1 MRSHPGEYEMVS
13 PGTLEGVLQLMD
25 QEPGRWLPV
34 AGATEVMV
42 MFSAGKLGARRLV
55 NLWGLKELQE
65 IREEAG
71 TLILGGGC
79 TFSQIRNCEV
89 VREHF
94 PLLAQAASWTGGIAN
109 QNRATIAG
117 NIANASPAADSPP
130 ALLAYDAELELVSA
144 RGRRRLPYREFH
156 LGYKRT
162 ALVPGEL
169 IQSVVLTRHCDGY
182 FSYGR
187 KTGARNAQAIS
198 KVCMAGVGQMRQGL
212 VEDVRIG
219 IGAVAP
225 VPLRLNGV
233 EAVVRGERIG
243 NGVIAEARK
252 ALNATIAPIDDI
264 RSVAEYRRFVAG
276 NLLEEFLRGLAAF
289 GEGSGP
295 LLARWN
301 ALPEME
307 AEEEI
312 LPCCG
317 SQQWAQ
323 ELVRLRPFGTSAE
336 LFAASDRVWA
346 GLAGED
352 WEEAFRSHP
361 RIGERKAPAATTT
374 QSAAWSREE
383 QNGVHAEGTNV
394 LAELAQCNKEYEARF
409 GRVFLVCA
417 TGKSATEMLG
427 ILRGRLDNDPE
438 TELREA
444 AEQLRQITQLR
455 LRKWLGA

>member
-1 MRSHPGEYEMVS
+1 MRSHPAEYEMVS
-13 PGTLEGVLQLMD
+13 PESLEGVLRLMD
-25 QEPGRWLPV
+25 QEPGQWLPV

-55 NLWGLKELQE
+55 NVWGLRELRE
-65 IREEAG
+65 IREEAE

-79 TFSQIRNCEV
+79 TFSQIRNCEA
-89 VREHF
+89 VRKHF
-94 PLLAQAASWTGGIAN
+94 PLLAQAASWTGSIAN

-144 RGRRRLPYREFH
+144 RGKRRILYRDFH

-162 ALVPGEL
+162 ALAPGEL
-169 IQSVVLTRHCDGY
+169 ILSIVLKKHFDGY

-198 KVCMAGVGQMRQGL
+198 KVCMAGVGRARDG
-212 VEDVRIG
+212 RIDDLRIA

-225 VPLRLNGV
+225 IPLRLIGV
-233 EAVVRGERIG
+233 EDVVRGGPIG
-243 NGVIAEARK
+243 DVVIVKARK
-252 ALNATIAPIDDI
+252 ALDAAIAPIDDI

-276 NLLEEFLRGLAAF
+276 NLLEEFLRDLGA
-289 GEGSGP
+289 SGATSSP
-295 LLARWN
+295 VLARWN

-317 SQQWAQ
+317 SQHWAQ

-336 LFAASDRVWA
+336 LFEASDRVWR
-346 GLAGED
+346 GLARED
-352 WEEAFRSHP
+352 WEKAFRSHP
-361 RIGERKAPAATTT
+361 RIGERKAPAAATK
-374 QSAAWSREE
+374 QSATWSRQE
-383 QNGVHAEGTNV
+383 QYGVHEQDSSM
-394 LAELAQCNKEYEARF
+394 LAELARRNEEYKACF

-417 TGKSATEMLG
+417 TGKSAAEMLG
-427 ILRGRLDNDPE
+427 ILKARLDNDAE
-438 TELREA
+438 AELHEA
-444 AEQLRQITQLR
+444 AEQQRQITQLR

>member
-1 MRSHPGEYEMVS
+1 MRSHPADYEMVS
-13 PGTLEGVLQLMD
+13 PGSLEGVLLLMD
-25 QEPGRWLPV
+25 KEPGQWLPV

-55 NLWGLKELQE
+55 NLWGLAELRE
-65 IREEAG
+65 IREDGES
-71 TLILGGGC
+71 LILGGGS
-79 TFSQIRNCEV
+79 TFSQIRNCETV
-89 VREHF
+89 QRHF

-130 ALLAYDAELELVSA
+130 ALLAYDAELELVST
-144 RGRRRLPYREFH
+144 RGKRRLPYREFH

-162 ALVPGEL
+162 ALGPGEL
-169 IQSVVLTRHCDGY
+169 IQSVVLKRHGDCY

-198 KVCMAGVGQMRQGL
+198 KVCMAGIGQVQDGL
-212 VEDVRIG
+212 VQDVRIG
-219 IGAVAP
+219 IGAVAA

-233 EAVVRGERIG
+233 EAVVRGERIDEV
-243 NGVIAEARK
+243 VIAAARR
-252 ALNATIAPIDDI
+252 ALDAAIEPIDDI

-289 GEGSGP
+289 GSASSAV
-295 LLARWN
+295 LARWN

-317 SQQWAQ
+317 SQHWAQ
-323 ELVRLRPFGTSAE
+323 ELARLRPFGTSAE

-361 RIGERKAPAATTT
+361 RIGERKAPSVATK
-374 QSAAWSREE
+374 QSATWSRQE
-383 QNGVHAEGTNV
+383 QDGVHAQDAGV
-394 LAELAQCNKEYEARF
+394 LAELARRNEEYEARF
-409 GRVFLVCA
+409 GRVFLICA
-417 TGKSATEMLG
+417 TGRSAAEMLG
-427 ILRGRLDNDPE
+427 ILNRRLGNDPE
-438 TELREA
+438 SELNEA
-444 AEQLRQITQLR
+444 AEQQRQITQLR